1 MVVKIIKI
9 ALAILF
15 FICLANMP
23 YGYYQL
29 VRFAALV
36 GFAILA
42 YYANENGNKIEVI
55 VYVALT
61 ILFQPL
67 VKIALGRSLW
77 NIIDVIVGLALL
89 LSLVLPIQK
98 KENGRTN

>member
-1 MVVKIIKI
+1 MVTKIIKI
-9 ALAILF
+9 ILAILF

-23 YGYYQL
+23 YGYYEL
-29 VRFAALV
+29 VRFLALV

-42 YYANENGNKIEVI
+42 YCANESRNKIEVI
-55 VYVALT
+55 IFIALA

-67 VKIALGRSLW
+67 VKIALGRNLW
-77 NIIDVIVGLALL
+77 NIIDVIVGVALL
-89 LSLVLPIQK
+89 LSLFLPLQK